1 MKSTDL
7 LTRLKN
13 IILWCAYKMNID
25 DVSVFAEVYYHV
37 IADNSFYMADHRLF
51 WVCDKEGKTSLK
63 I

>member
-1 MKSTDL
+1 
-7 LTRLKN
+7 
-13 IILWCAYKMNID
+13 MNID